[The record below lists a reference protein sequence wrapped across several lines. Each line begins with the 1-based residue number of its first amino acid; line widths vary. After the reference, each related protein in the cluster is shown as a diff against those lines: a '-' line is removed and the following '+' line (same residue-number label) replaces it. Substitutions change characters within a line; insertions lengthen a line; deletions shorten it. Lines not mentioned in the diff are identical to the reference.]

1 MDELIMGMDLTEN
14 SSQISFYND
23 KTKDIDSIPFWGS
36 QMILNNPKS
45 LSEMV
50 VEATEAV
57 KLEECT
63 IYKHIEMMLDN
74 ACKVTD
80 IPKISKICVTLED
93 FHITIIELLKKV
105 FKKLGLDKEV
115 SYVSHVESFC
125 HYVIT
130 TKREL
135 WGSGCVMMD
144 FTRNGLFFHRLYG
157 NKIAEGT
164 IILVSTECY
173 RDGEIGEIIQGT
185 KTLEEGGLY
194 LEKITRQQFDKQIIS
209 SVYLTGEK
217 FDEPQLP
224 KSFLGFLCSKRR
236 VFAGQNLYVK
246 GACVV
251 AASKAGKL
259 DISEFILA
267 CENRLTTT
275 IEMDIA
281 ERGVPMRFRIA
292 KAGMNWYE
300 ASRGFDCIINQADS
314 IDLKLINLGAKEA
327 RRVTIP
333 LEKIPYRPPKMT
345 RLEMNFEFKGA
356 DRCVVTFK
364 DKGFGDFYKSSNA
377 VIRTELEL

>member
-23 KTKDIDSIPFWGS
+23 KTKDIESIPFWGS
-36 QMILNNPKS
+36 QMILSNPKS

-50 VEATEAV
+50 MEATEAA
-57 KLEECT
+57 KIEECT
-63 IYKHIEMMLDN
+63 IYKHIETMLEN
-74 ACKVTD
+74 AYKVTA
-80 IPKISKICVTLED
+80 IPKIAKICVTID
-93 FHITIIELLKKV
+93 NFHITVIELLKKV
-105 FKKLGLDKEV
+105 FKKFGLEKEINFI
-115 SYVSHVESFC
+115 SHVESFC

-144 FTRNGLFFHRLYG
+144 FTREGLYFHRLYG
-157 NKIAEGT
+157 NKFAEGT
-164 IILVSTECY
+164 IILVSSECFK
-173 RDGEIGEIIQGT
+173 DGEIGEIIEGNR
-185 KTLEEGGLY
+185 TLEEGGVY

-224 KSFLGFLCSKRR
+224 KSFLGYLCNKRR

-246 GACVV
+246 GACVA
-251 AASKAGKL
+251 AASRAGKL

-292 KAGMNWYE
+292 KAGTNWYE
-300 ASRGFDCIINQADS
+300 ARRSFDCILNQADS

-327 RRVTIP
+327 RRVSIP

-345 RLEMNFEFKGA
+345 RLEMSFDFKGA
-356 DRCVVTFK
+356 DRCIVTFR
-364 DKGFGDFYKSSNA
+364 DKGFGDFYKASNA
-377 VIRTELEL
+377 VIHTELEL